1 MKVIHGMTRKLM
13 ICSIAILLTGLL
25 FAVSNVS
32 ANDDTVVQTAGDV
45 AYVSGGVG
53 TESIDRL
60 NVLAA
65 DFNLKLVFALTS
77 GEYVSG
83 AKVAITDANGKT
95 LLEAT
100 SDGPWFL
107 ARLPRGNYQIVATL
121 ADKSLKRHVAVDP
134 GKTRT
139 VDFRWVA
146 GQQP

>member
-13 ICSIAILLTGLL
+13 ICSIAILLAGSLST
-25 FAVSNVS
+25 AYEAS
-32 ANDDTVVQTAGDV
+32 ANDDAIVQAAGSV
-45 AYVSGGVG
+45 TYVSGGVG

-121 ADKSLKRHVAVDP
+121 ADKSLKRQVAVDP
-134 GKTRT
+134 GKTRS

-146 GQQP
+146 EQQP